1 MTWASNGQVALAHDV
16 TGLTGGTTY
25 YYAFKGYNLSG
36 GTGGNGWSPFSPFTT
51 PTSVSAP
58 ILGSLHSVTD
68 ITSSAAKLN
77 VNLQST
83 GGADSNVTFYWGI
96 MMEEQILAP
105 GIIQLTL

>member
-1 MTWASNGQVALAHDV
+1 MNGQVALAHDV

-36 GTGGNGWSPFSPFTT
+36 GTGGTGWSPVQSFTT

-83 GGADSNVTFYWGI
+83 GGADSNVTFTGGI